1 MTLTDQSATD
11 SQGEAS
17 GRGTR
22 LPRKARRAQLLGAA
36 RDIFVA
42 QGYHSAAMD
51 DIAERAG
58 VSKPILYQHFP
69 SKLDLYLAL
78 LERSSELLLAAVQD
92 ALLTTTDNK
101 ARVTAT
107 IQAYF
112 DFVDNESGGF
122 RLLFENDLSNE
133 SAVRERLDRV
143 NGQCAALIAEVIAE
157 DTGLSD
163 DESLLI
169 AAGLTG
175 LAQTSARHWLREGGP
190 LPKDA
195 AAHIMAGLS
204 WRGISGFPLTT

>member
-1 MTLTDQSATD
+1 MAGASA
-11 SQGEAS
+11 
-17 GRGTR
+17 
-22 LPRKARRAQLLGAA
+22 AA
-36 RDIFVA
+36 REGKPRLSREQRRDEVLAAAHEVFVA
-42 QGYHSAAMD
+42 QGFHAAAMD
-51 DIAERAG
+51 EIAVRAG

-69 SKLDLYLAL
+69 GKLDLYLAL

-92 ALLTTTDNK
+92 ALLSTTDNK
-101 ARVTAT
+101 SRVTAT

-112 DFVDNESGGF
+112 DFVDNEHGGF
-122 RLLFENDLSNE
+122 RLLFENDLGNE

-175 LAQTSARHWLREGGP
+175 LAQTSARHWLREGRP
-190 LPKDA
+190 IPKDA
-195 AAHIMAGLS
+195 AAAIMAGLS
-204 WRGISGFPLTT
+204 WRGISGFPLTS

>member
-1 MTLTDQSATD
+1 MAAALPI
-11 SQGEAS
+11 
-17 GRGTR
+17 GRD
-22 LPRKARRAQLLGAA
+22 PRVRMSRAQRRDEVLAA
-36 RDIFVA
+36 AQDVFVA
-42 QGYHSAAMD
+42 QGFHAAAMD

-58 VSKPILYQHFP
+58 VSKPVLYQHFP

-92 ALLTTTDNK
+92 ALLSTSDNK
-101 ARVTAT
+101 LRVTAT
-107 IQAYF
+107 IAAYF
-112 DFVDNESGGF
+112 DFVDHENSGF

-133 SAVRERLDRV
+133 VAVRERLDRV

-163 DESLLI
+163 DASLLI

-195 AAHIMAGLS
+195 AAEIMAGLS
-204 WRGISGFPLTT
+204 WRGISGFPLTN